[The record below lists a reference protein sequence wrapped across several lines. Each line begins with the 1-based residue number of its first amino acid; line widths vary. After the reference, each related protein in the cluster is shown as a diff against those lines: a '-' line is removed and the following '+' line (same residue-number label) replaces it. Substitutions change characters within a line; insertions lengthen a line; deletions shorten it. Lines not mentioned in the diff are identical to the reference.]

1 MSDIL
6 TNRQKTII
14 NSCIFGKTKTLQE
27 IMKHGAIEVSV
38 ATVKRDIQSL
48 EDLGYIKQK
57 GAKKGSVYELTP
69 YGLIMNPIDSV
80 EYSHIPVD
88 LRKGNTSYTFGIW
101 DIFSDA
107 LFTSDDIHK
116 LETFTHEFTQKSI
129 GASELI
135 HKKELERFVVELSWK
150 SSSIEGNTYTL
161 LETEALLIDGLRAQG
176 KTEYEAQMILNHKSA
191 FTYITEHKQIFR
203 HISKKD
209 IVDVHRLLTENL
221 GISYGFRNIGV
232 GITGSTYKPLALS
245 SQIEEAIEDLCVRVN
260 STKEAYSKALA
271 LLVGL
276 SYIQPFEDG
285 NKRNARLITNAVLMA
300 YDKAP
305 LSYRNVDEV
314 LYRESMLIFYERNSI
329 YPMLH
334 MFVEQYVFA
343 CRVYMK
349 F

>member
-1 MSDIL
+1 MSYIL
-6 TNRQKTII
+6 IKRQKTII
-14 NSCIFGKTKTLQE
+14 NSLIFGKTQGLQE
-27 IMKHGAIEVSV
+27 IMKNTDTSVSL
-38 ATVKRDIQSL
+38 ATIKRDIQSL

-57 GAKKGSVYELTP
+57 GEKKGSVYELTP

-80 EYSHIPVD
+80 EYSHTPVD
-88 LRKGNTSYTFGIW
+88 LRKGNTSYTFDIW
-101 DIFSDA
+101 NIFSDS
-107 LFTSDDIHK
+107 LFTSEDVQK
-116 LETFTHEFTQKSI
+116 LETFTCEFVQKSI

-176 KTEYEAQMILNHKSA
+176 KTEHEAQMILNHKSA
-191 FTYITEHKQIFR
+191 FTYIMEHKHIFK

-245 SQIEEAIEDLCVRVN
+245 SQIEEAIEHLCMRVN
-260 STKEAYSKALA
+260 CIKDAYSKALT

-285 NKRNARLITNAVLMA
+285 NKRTARLITNAVLMA

-343 CRVYMK
+343 CGVYMK